1 MRLVHNTAIR
11 FAAATVC
18 VIAALL
24 SAVLTLI
31 TNVIALFLAPA
42 WIAVYSAVFAWTG
55 DEDMSLRWEM
65 HLRRVQTI
73 FALPAATVA
82 AVASMINDSLR
93 LKIR

>member
-1 MRLVHNTAIR
+1 MRLVNNVAIWI
-11 FAAATVC
+11 AAITVC

-42 WIAVYSAVFAWTG
+42 WIAVYAAVFAWTG
-55 DEDMSLRWEM
+55 DEDMSARWEM

-82 AVASMINDSLR
+82 AVASMINDTLR
-93 LKIR
+93 PKIR